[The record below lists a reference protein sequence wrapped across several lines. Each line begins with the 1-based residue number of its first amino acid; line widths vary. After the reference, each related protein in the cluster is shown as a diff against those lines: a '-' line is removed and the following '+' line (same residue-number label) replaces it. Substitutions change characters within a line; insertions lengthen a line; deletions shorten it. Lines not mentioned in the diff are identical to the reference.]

1 MLEKPL
7 FSSGHTCVTASTC
20 YEKKSCAML
29 CLVLVCCVSP
39 VVGQTEVSNSWKA
52 QYHEGLQAYRNAC
65 LEPANDEIVL
75 TFDSLALVL
84 LAQEPTS
91 AMAAGMRATA
101 QLMLAESMW
110 NPLDK
115 LTQFQSCRSKQ
126 CRPEVFS
133 PFRAVQRPCI
143 ARIPIQHGG
152 RRTKH
157 TSSHCHWTM
166 VHGHRTSNF
175 HLLISRS
182 TLT

>member
-1 MLEKPL
+1 
-7 FSSGHTCVTASTC
+7 
-20 YEKKSCAML
+20 ML
-29 CLVLVCCVSP
+29 CLVLVCCVIS

-115 LTQFQSCRSKQ
+115 LTQFQSWKPKLEAAIAADPNNADLRFFRLSVQFSVPALLEYRSNMVEDEQ
-126 CRPEVFS
+126 NT
-133 PFRAVQRPCI
+133 RAAI
-143 ARIPIQHGG
+143 ATGQWSTDTEHQTFI
-152 RRTKH
+152 
-157 TSSHCHWTM
+157 SS
-166 VHGHRTSNF
+166 F
-175 HLLISRS
+175 LDQL
-182 TLT
+182 